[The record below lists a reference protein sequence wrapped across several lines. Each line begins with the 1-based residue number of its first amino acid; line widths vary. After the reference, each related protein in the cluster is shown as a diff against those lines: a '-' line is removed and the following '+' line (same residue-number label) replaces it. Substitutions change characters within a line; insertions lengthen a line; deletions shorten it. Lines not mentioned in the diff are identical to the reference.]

1 MNALSFKY
9 NKIAECPKCTKLYD
23 CLYNDEHIGNQEVF
37 KCACG
42 ERFVVK
48 YDKPSE
54 VDWNDISELW
64 RFE

>member
-23 CLYNDEHIGNQEVF
+23 CLYNDEHIGDQEVF
-37 KCACG
+37 NCACG

-48 YDKPSE
+48 YNKPSE
-54 VDWNDISELW
+54 VNWNDISELW